1 MRTLYDDTP
10 EQQDPFEPNGAR
22 PRWEIL
28 WDMTENLQPK
38 DSVTYVDALEAIRAE
53 GDLEIDIQGAQK
65 AMIKVNDK
73 RAEHGLP
80 LLKTVP
86 KFGWVVTTPSS
97 ELDRIDD
104 QRRKTRRAA
113 ERGMKWVVGKYQR
126 AHELST
132 VERSR
137 LGFIGRQF
145 EGTISLF
152 ESKSKTTKELLKYI
166 NNDKTE
172 QFPLVAKQSE
182 ITSSDNPKTQH

>member
-53 GDLEIDIQGAQK
+53 GDLEIDLQGAQK

-80 LLKTVP
+80 LLK
-86 KFGWVVTTPSS
+86 KIGRFGWVVTTDRKSTRLNSS
-97 ELDRIDD
+97 HV
-104 QRRKTRRAA
+104 K
-113 ERGMKWVVGKYQR
+113 
-126 AHELST
+126 
-132 VERSR
+132 
-137 LGFIGRQF
+137 
-145 EGTISLF
+145 ISYAVF
-152 ESKSKTTKELLKYI
+152 CLK
-166 NNDKTE
+166 K
-172 QFPLVAKQSE
+172 K
-182 ITSSDNPKTQH
+182 

>member
-38 DSVTYVDALEAIRAE
+38 YSVTYVDALQAIRAE
-53 GDLEIDIQGAQK
+53 GDLEKDNQGAQK
-65 AMIKVNDK
+65 AMTKVNDK

-80 LLKTVP
+80 LLKTVA

-113 ERGMKWVVGKYQR
+113 ERGMRWVVGKYQR

-152 ESKSKTTKELLKYI
+152 ERKSKSFEELLKHI
-166 NNDKTE
+166 DNDKAA
-172 QFPLVAKQSE
+172 QVPLTRQSR
-182 ITSSDNPKTQH
+182 ITASDDPQTQH